1 MIVGTIFLVLGIFL
15 YGIGVLGLIRLSEA
29 FSRMHATTKCD
40 TLGVGFVF
48 VGVAFLT
55 GISPALWHLVLI
67 VLFMWLTNPTAA
79 HVVAKMAYEHQQEVP
94 SSDLA

>member
-1 MIVGTIFLVLGIFL
+1 MILGIVFLVLGIFL
-15 YGIGVLGLIRLSEA
+15 YGLGVLGLIRLPEA

-48 VGVAFLT
+48 LGIAFLT
-55 GISPALWHLVLI
+55 GLSPALWHLVLI

-79 HVVAKMAYEHQQEVP
+79 HAVAKMAYEQPQEVQD
-94 SSDLA
+94 DLA